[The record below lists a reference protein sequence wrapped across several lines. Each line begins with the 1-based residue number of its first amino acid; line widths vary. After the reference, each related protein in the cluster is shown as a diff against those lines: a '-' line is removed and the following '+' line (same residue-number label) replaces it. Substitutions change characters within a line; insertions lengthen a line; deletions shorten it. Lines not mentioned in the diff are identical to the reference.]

1 MTENLL
7 AQHSD
12 LVGTVPGRIVCTR
25 LSPVT
30 RKRRCRQ
37 LSIASTTIR
46 QLGRYSRRSC
56 CRRDHS
62 VRVDHCFATQLMR
75 PNEGVLGD
83 NVTDRQKNTRRS
95 ADAGRGNR
103 NDARRPCSRDA

>member
-37 LSIASTTIR
+37 LSIASTHHSTAGTLQSTFLLSPR
-46 QLGRYSRRSC
+46 SQRARRSLF
-56 CRRDHS
+56 RNA
-62 VRVDHCFATQLMR
+62 VDATER
-75 PNEGVLGD
+75 GCP
-83 NVTDRQKNTRRS
+83 
-95 ADAGRGNR
+95 GR
-103 NDARRPCSRDA
+103 